1 MVWAASDFLSWHL
14 LARRVLATGVLSCQY
29 GSFGVTD
36 STDKRLLWERIL
48 ALRSDLYNVA
58 VHNSS
63 LTSEQV
69 LMMSAEL
76 DQLILAYMA
85 PGPQAQGAST

>member
-1 MVWAASDFLSWHL
+1 M
-14 LARRVLATGVLSCQY
+14 
-29 GSFGVTD
+29 
-36 STDKRLLWERIL
+36 TDKRLLWERIL
-48 ALRSDLYNVA
+48 ALRSDLYKAA

-85 PGPQAQGAST
+85 SGPQAQGAST